1 MSYEPIYPQL
11 YALLQGYF
19 YGADAVLTGDQTL
32 VLTVLATTGCI
43 MVVAIPFMVCWH
55 FVSRIFGR

>member
-1 MSYEPIYPQL
+1 MTYEPIYPQL

-32 VLTVLATTGCI
+32 VLTLLSTIGCI
-43 MVVAIPFMVCWH
+43 MVIALPFMVCWR
-55 FVSRIFGR
+55 FCSWIFGR